1 MHSSPTRPD
10 PGQIPG
16 LALSVMLLVASVL
29 VLVMS
34 VSSAFNT
41 QPEKWFSHPD
51 EYLHRA
57 AARYYVDHWL
67 PPKVGHPATLD
78 SYSREY
84 GLSYLNE
91 PDIVYFL
98 TGKFA
103 VLLSPVLE
111 ADPAFRLFNVLL
123 FFALAVYCS
132 RRREAALIFLPLV
145 LSPQLWYMFSYF
157 NGDAFPLFIS
167 ILLAFQLAVPSS
179 AFGKSLDGGEA
190 RKTLWG
196 VVLLG
201 ALIGV
206 LFLSKRNYYF
216 FLAAVPV
223 VIAFRLFGV
232 APGVVISLATLLAIA
247 TYLGFVAMSQTMVLA
262 IAVGVGGILLVLV
275 FANSDFRRRRAVV
288 LGKLGAVAGVAV
300 LVAAPRLIFDVVQHG
315 SLHDRDVAMGQL
327 AEKLARAEYKPSRI
341 HAGERDAFYGSGLKT
356 KGLRLEEIFR
366 SPWSW
371 HIKTFQSATGN
382 YGWLEFRGPRTYY
395 LVMGLGYLAL
405 MCYVMWGIAR
415 SRDPTLQASHVAIG
429 CFAVAMIALAAYF
442 SWTSDFQA
450 QGRYL
455 FPIVSMFSLVLYS
468 ARRCISELVC
478 VGMAGFCFVLSCY
491 SFVFVGLADIPKSNL
506 FKSVFW

>member
-1 MHSSPTRPD
+1 VCRPLPHLCGWNRLVLNSMHSSPTRPD

-232 APGVVISLATLLAIA
+232 APGVVISLAT
-247 TYLGFVAMSQTMVLA
+247 
-262 IAVGVGGILLVLV
+262 
-275 FANSDFRRRRAVV
+275 FARDRHVPGFRRYVPNDGFSNRGWCRRNPARPGICQ
-288 LGKLGAVAGVAV
+288 LRFSTPARGGARQARCGRRCRGFGCRPASD
-300 LVAAPRLIFDVVQHG
+300 LRCRSAWLAARQG
-315 SLHDRDVAMGQL
+315 CRDG
-327 AEKLARAEYKPSRI
+327 
-341 HAGERDAFYGSGLKT
+341 
-356 KGLRLEEIFR
+356 
-366 SPWSW
+366 
-371 HIKTFQSATGN
+371 
-382 YGWLEFRGPRTYY
+382 
-395 LVMGLGYLAL
+395 
-405 MCYVMWGIAR
+405 
-415 SRDPTLQASHVAIG
+415 AIG
-429 CFAVAMIALAAYF
+429 
-442 SWTSDFQA
+442 
-450 QGRYL
+450 
-455 FPIVSMFSLVLYS
+455 
-468 ARRCISELVC
+468 
-478 VGMAGFCFVLSCY
+478 
-491 SFVFVGLADIPKSNL
+491 
-506 FKSVFW
+506 